1 MGPLVLN
8 PVKAGTF
15 GICHIL
21 WHSFWYCTQ
30 VFYHTLVNI
39 FTYYMYSPPTVGEP
53 ARERHPA
60 YIRGRRDRSPH
71 DSGAPRSP
79 CGPRVHALP
88 AGALGRA
95 CHRNLPRILP
105 RHGKINAYSEITW

>member
-1 MGPLVLN
+1 
-8 PVKAGTF
+8 
-15 GICHIL
+15 
-21 WHSFWYCTQ
+21 
-30 VFYHTLVNI
+30 
-39 FTYYMYSPPTVGEP
+39 MYFPPTVGEP

-71 DSGAPRSP
+71 DPGAPRSP

-105 RHGKINAYSEITW
+105 RHGKINVYSEITWLAICQTISRAWCKTIVTTCTSFYIGSYNSFAPSP